1 MASSP
6 KVDLANSVT
15 PLKKPLAIKRTVIT
29 TPNSI
34 LAVMIVMLVR
44 SLRTFSLEL
53 TRVAMSFIF
62 I

>member
-1 MASSP
+1 
-6 KVDLANSVT
+6 
-15 PLKKPLAIKRTVIT
+15 
-29 TPNSI
+29 
-34 LAVMIVMLVR
+34 MIVMLVR